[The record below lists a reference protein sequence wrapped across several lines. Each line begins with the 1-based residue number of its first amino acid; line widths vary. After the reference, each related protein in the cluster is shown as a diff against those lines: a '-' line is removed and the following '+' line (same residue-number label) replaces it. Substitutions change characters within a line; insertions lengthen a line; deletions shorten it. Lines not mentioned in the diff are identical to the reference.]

1 GQVRRQDDFLLI
13 ERISQ
18 LQGEVF
24 AQRKAEPCGKADR
37 IRLVR
42 DVAGR
47 KLLPVEG
54 VDAPRHAITEEVR
67 IHVGDRQA
75 FRVLAVLDRDL
86 PEQPAAEQV
95 AFGDAD
101 FAHESIRGRIAARNR
116 KFTGRL
122 LFDVD
127 VENDAIGSRAWVGR
141 YLDAFEITE
150 VLEASLGPIYQ
161 RAIVGI
167 AFHDVEFAADHV
179 IARARIPA
187 DVDPLDIGALRL
199 GDGEEEID
207 SARLGV
213 ARRAWAHRR
222 EGK

>member
-1 GQVRRQDDFLLI
+1 
-13 ERISQ
+13 
-18 LQGEVF
+18 
-24 AQRKAEPCGKADR
+24 
-37 IRLVR
+37 
-42 DVAGR
+42 
-47 KLLPVEG
+47 
-54 VDAPRHAITEEVR
+54 ITEEVR

-101 FAHESIRGRIAARNR
+101 FAHESIRDRIAARNR

-207 SARLGV
+207 SARLAV
-213 ARRAWAHRR
+213 ARRAWVHRR
-222 EGK
+222 EGKSLPRSFDGHVFDGLFDRLGVVDIARISTQFHPQQCRIERADRRLN